1 MTLSI
6 WRYAHL
12 ALAILTFSFLIIA
25 STTGVI
31 LAYDAAQE
39 KVQPYRV
46 DDFSEINLAQSL
58 PELRK
63 VFPEITEITVD
74 HNQFVTLEG
83 SDQDGNAVKAYIDP
97 KTGKIIGKPV
107 EKSAFINWVTSLHRS
122 LFLKETGRFAVG
134 VISFL
139 LMLISISGLIL
150 IIKRQQGFRHF
161 FDKIKKDFFSQYFHV
176 VSGRLLLIPILV
188 ISLTGTYLF
197 MIRFNIIPKRE
208 NIKTV
213 IKKESLNTTEK
224 KLADFPI
231 FKETR
236 FSKVKK
242 IEFPFIEDDPE
253 EFFVIK
259 LKDRE
264 ITVDQINGA
273 VVKEEKYP
281 LSVIY
286 EDLSLTFHTGRGSVT
301 WSIIL
306 GIASL
311 NILMFIYSGF
321 VITFKRTRNKIK
333 NKYKAEDAE
342 IVILVGSENG
352 STLGFANHIHS
363 QLLSAG
369 KKSFITELNQYKLYP
384 KAEHLLI
391 FTSTYGLGD
400 APTNAKHFKAL
411 VAKYPQSQKIK
422 YSVIGFGS
430 KAYEDFCGYAIETE
444 QLLSSQSWA
453 EAQLALHTVNDRSTT
468 EFAEWAK
475 QWSYETMIPLATAP
489 SLYNQKT
496 PPLKPMQVISKSEIV
511 EEVTTFKIL
520 LKPGRT
526 LSFKSGD
533 LLAIYPDNDHKE
545 RFYSIGKV
553 DGAIQLVVKL
563 YENGLGSGFL
573 YNLKEGQEIKARVV
587 KNSEFHFPK
596 KANKVAMIAN
606 GTGIAPFLGMIE
618 ENSKETEAHLY
629 CGFRRSSKLTK
640 SYEAFAQDNIQKG
653 KLAHLHLAYS
663 REEQSQYVMDLVK
676 RDAVFF
682 MDLLQ
687 QGGYIMICGAL
698 KMQHD
703 LEDLLRDLCNRENK
717 NYEEYKANG
726 QILTDCY

>member
-12 ALAILTFSFLIIA
+12 TLAILTFSFLIVA
-25 STTGVI
+25 SSTGVI

-46 DDFSEINLAQSL
+46 DDFSELNLAQSL

-83 SDQDGNAVKAYIDP
+83 FDQQGKEVKAYINP
-97 KTGKIIGKPV
+97 KTGKILGKPI
-107 EKSAFINWVTSLHRS
+107 EKSEFINWVTSLHRS

-134 VISFL
+134 IISFL

-150 IIKRQQGFRHF
+150 IIKRQQGVKHF

-176 VSGRLLLIPILV
+176 VSGRLLLIPVLV
-188 ISLTGTYLF
+188 IAITGTYLF
-197 MIRFNIIPKRE
+197 MIRFEFIPKGKNE
-208 NIKTV
+208 NVV
-213 IKKESLNTTEK
+213 IKKNNDESEK
-224 KLADFPI
+224 KIAEFPI
-231 FKETR
+231 FKETK
-236 FSKVKK
+236 FNNVKK
-242 IEFPFIEDDPE
+242 IEFPFIEDEPE
-253 EFFVIK
+253 EYFVLK

-264 ITVDQINGA
+264 ISVNQINGNI
-273 VVKEEKYP
+273 VKEEKYP
-281 LSVIY
+281 LTTIY
-286 EDLSLTFHTGRGSVT
+286 DNLSLSLHTGRGSVT
-301 WSIIL
+301 WAIIL
-306 GIASL
+306 GLASL

-321 VITFKRTRNKIK
+321 VITFKRTRNKIR
-333 NKYKAEDAE
+333 NKHKAEDAE

-352 STLGFANHIHS
+352 STLGFASHIHS
-363 QLLSAG
+363 QFNSAG
-369 KKSFITELNQYKLYP
+369 KKSFLTELNHYKVFP
-384 KAEHLLI
+384 KAQHILV

-400 APTNAKHFKAL
+400 APTNAKHFKNL
-411 VAKYPQSQKIK
+411 LPKFPQNQKVK
-422 YSVIGFGS
+422 YSVVGFGS
-430 KAYEDFCGYAIETE
+430 KAYDDFCGYAIEID
-444 QLLSSQSWA
+444 QLLGEQNWA
-453 EAQLALHTVNDRSTT
+453 EPQLALHTVNDRSTT

-475 QWSYETMIPLATAP
+475 QWSYETMIPLASAP

-496 PPLKPMQVISKSEIV
+496 PPLKPMKVVGKSEIV

-573 YNLKEGQEIKARVV
+573 YKLKEGQEIKARIV
-587 KNSEFHFPK
+587 KNSEFHLPK
-596 KANKVAMIAN
+596 KANKVAMISN

-640 SYEAFAQDNIQKG
+640 SYEDFAAENIQKG
-653 KLAHLHLAYS
+653 KLTKLNLAYS

-676 RDAVFF
+676 RDAIFF
-682 MDLLQ
+682 IDLLT

-703 LEDLLRDLCNRENK
+703 LEDLLRDLCTQQNK
-717 NYEEYKANG
+717 NYEDYKANG

>member
-12 ALAILTFSFLIIA
+12 TLAILTFSFLIVA
-25 STTGVI
+25 SSTGVI

-46 DDFSEINLAQSL
+46 DDFSELNLAQSL

-63 VFPEITEITVD
+63 VFPEITEIIVD

-83 SDQDGNAVKAYIDP
+83 FDQEGKEVKAYINP
-97 KTGKIIGKPV
+97 KTGKILGKPI
-107 EKSAFINWVTSLHRS
+107 EKSEFINWVTSLHRS

-134 VISFL
+134 IISFL

-150 IIKRQQGFRHF
+150 IIKRQQGVKHF

-176 VSGRLLLIPILV
+176 VSGRLLLIPVLV
-188 ISLTGTYLF
+188 IAITGTYLF
-197 MIRFNIIPKRE
+197 MIRFEFIPKGKNE
-208 NIKTV
+208 NVV
-213 IKKESLNTTEK
+213 IKKNNDESEK
-224 KLADFPI
+224 KIAEFPI
-231 FKETR
+231 FKETK
-236 FSKVKK
+236 FNNVKK
-242 IEFPFIEDDPE
+242 IEFPFIEDEPE
-253 EFFVIK
+253 EYFVLK

-264 ITVDQINGA
+264 ISVNQINGNI
-273 VVKEEKYP
+273 VKEEKYP
-281 LSVIY
+281 LTTIY
-286 EDLSLTFHTGRGSVT
+286 DNLSLSLHTGRGSVT
-301 WSIIL
+301 WAIIL
-306 GIASL
+306 GLASL

-321 VITFKRTRNKIK
+321 VITFKRTRNKIR
-333 NKYKAEDAE
+333 NKHKAEDAE

-352 STLGFANHIHS
+352 STLGFASHIHS
-363 QLLSAG
+363 QFNSAG
-369 KKSFITELNQYKLYP
+369 KKSFLTELNHYKVFP
-384 KAEHLLI
+384 KAQHILV

-400 APTNAKHFKAL
+400 APTNAKHFKNL
-411 VAKYPQSQKIK
+411 LPKFPQNQKVK
-422 YSVIGFGS
+422 YSVVGFGS
-430 KAYEDFCGYAIETE
+430 KAYDDFCGYAIEID
-444 QLLSSQSWA
+444 QLLGEQNWA
-453 EAQLALHTVNDRSTT
+453 EPQLALHTINDRSTT

-475 QWSYETMIPLATAP
+475 QWSYETMIPLASAP

-496 PPLKPMQVISKSEIV
+496 PPLKPMKVVGKSEIV

-573 YNLKEGQEIKARVV
+573 YKLKEGQEIKARIV
-587 KNSEFHFPK
+587 KNSEFHLPK
-596 KANKVAMIAN
+596 KANKVAMISN

-640 SYEAFAQDNIQKG
+640 SYEDFAAENRQKG
-653 KLAHLHLAYS
+653 KLTKLNLAYS

-676 RDAVFF
+676 RDAIFF
-682 MDLLQ
+682 IDLLT

-703 LEDLLRDLCNRENK
+703 LEDLLRDLCTQQNK
-717 NYEEYKANG
+717 NYEDYKANG

>member
-12 ALAILTFSFLIIA
+12 TLAILTFSFLIVA
-25 STTGVI
+25 SSTGVI

-46 DDFSEINLAQSL
+46 DDFSELNLAQSL

-83 SDQDGNAVKAYIDP
+83 FDQEGKEVKAYINP
-97 KTGKIIGKPV
+97 KTGKILGKPI
-107 EKSAFINWVTSLHRS
+107 EKSEFINWVTSLHRS

-134 VISFL
+134 IISFL

-150 IIKRQQGFRHF
+150 IIKRQQGVKHF

-176 VSGRLLLIPILV
+176 VSGRLLLIPVLV
-188 ISLTGTYLF
+188 IAITGTYLF
-197 MIRFNIIPKRE
+197 MIRFEFIPKGKNE
-208 NIKTV
+208 NVV
-213 IKKESLNTTEK
+213 IKKNNDESEK
-224 KLADFPI
+224 KIAEFPI
-231 FKETR
+231 FKETK
-236 FSKVKK
+236 FNNVKK
-242 IEFPFIEDDPE
+242 IEFPFIEDEPE
-253 EFFVIK
+253 EYFVLK

-264 ITVDQINGA
+264 ISVNQINGNI
-273 VVKEEKYP
+273 VKEEKYP
-281 LSVIY
+281 LTTIY
-286 EDLSLTFHTGRGSVT
+286 DNLSLSLHTGRGSVT
-301 WSIIL
+301 WAIIL
-306 GIASL
+306 GLASL

-321 VITFKRTRNKIK
+321 VITFKRTRNKIR
-333 NKYKAEDAE
+333 NKHKAEDAE

-352 STLGFANHIHS
+352 STLGFASHIHS
-363 QLLSAG
+363 QFNSAG
-369 KKSFITELNQYKLYP
+369 KKSFLTELNHYKVFP
-384 KAEHLLI
+384 KAQHILV

-400 APTNAKHFKAL
+400 APTNAKHFKNL
-411 VAKYPQSQKIK
+411 LPKFPQNQKVK
-422 YSVIGFGS
+422 YSVVGFGS
-430 KAYEDFCGYAIETE
+430 KAYDDFCGYAIEID
-444 QLLSSQSWA
+444 QLLGEQNWA
-453 EAQLALHTVNDRSTT
+453 EPQLALHTVNDRSTT

-475 QWSYETMIPLATAP
+475 QWSYETMIPLASAP

-496 PPLKPMQVISKSEIV
+496 PSLKPMKVVGKSEIV

-573 YNLKEGQEIKARVV
+573 YKLKEGQEIKARIV
-587 KNSEFHFPK
+587 KNSEFHLPK
-596 KANKVAMIAN
+596 KANKVAMISN

-640 SYEAFAQDNIQKG
+640 SYEDFAAENIQKG
-653 KLAHLHLAYS
+653 KLTKLNLAYS

-676 RDAVFF
+676 RDAIFF
-682 MDLLQ
+682 IDLLT

-703 LEDLLRDLCNRENK
+703 LEDLLRDLCTQQNK
-717 NYEEYKANG
+717 NYEDYKANG

>member
-12 ALAILTFSFLIIA
+12 ALAILTFSFLIVA
-25 STTGVI
+25 SSTGVI

-46 DDFSEINLAQSL
+46 DDFSELNLAQSL

-83 SDQDGNAVKAYIDP
+83 FDQDGKEVKAYINP
-97 KTGKIIGKPV
+97 KTGKILGKPV
-107 EKSAFINWVTSLHRS
+107 EKSEFINWITSLHRS
-122 LFLKETGRFAVG
+122 LFLKETGRFTVG

-139 LMLISISGLIL
+139 LMLISISGSIL
-150 IIKRQQGFRHF
+150 IIKRQQGVKHF

-176 VSGRLLLIPILV
+176 VSGRLLLIPVLV
-188 ISLTGTYLF
+188 IAITGTYLF
-197 MIRFNIIPKRE
+197 MIRFEFIPKGKNE
-208 NIKTV
+208 NV
-213 IKKESLNTTEK
+213 AIKKSNDESEK

-231 FKETR
+231 FKETK
-236 FSKVKK
+236 FSSVKK
-242 IEFPFIEDDPE
+242 IEFPFIEDEPE
-253 EFFVIK
+253 EYFVLK

-264 ITVDQINGA
+264 ISVNQINGNI
-273 VVKEEKYP
+273 VKEEKYP
-281 LSVIY
+281 LTTIY
-286 EDLSLTFHTGRGSVT
+286 DNLSLSLHTGRGSVT
-301 WSIIL
+301 WAIIL
-306 GIASL
+306 GLASL

-321 VITFKRTRNKIK
+321 VITFKRTRNKIR

-352 STLGFANHIHS
+352 STLGFASHIHS
-363 QLLSAG
+363 QFNSAG
-369 KKSFITELNQYKLYP
+369 KKSFLAELNQYKAFP
-384 KAEHLLI
+384 KAQHILI

-400 APTNAKHFKAL
+400 APTNAKHFKNL
-411 VAKYPQSQKIK
+411 LAKFPQNQKVK
-422 YSVIGFGS
+422 YSVVGFGS
-430 KAYEDFCGYAIETE
+430 KAYEDFCGYAVEIDK
-444 QLLSSQSWA
+444 LLSEQNWA
-453 EAQLALHTVNDRSTT
+453 EPQLALHTVNDRSTT

-475 QWSYETMIPLATAP
+475 QWSYETMIPLASAP

-496 PPLKPMQVISKSEIV
+496 PPLKPMKVVGKSEIV

-533 LLAIYPDNDHKE
+533 LLAIYPDSDHKE

-573 YNLKEGQEIKARVV
+573 YKLKEGQEIKARIV

-618 ENSKETEAHLY
+618 ENSKETEARLY

-640 SYEAFAQDNIQKG
+640 SYEDFAAENIQKG
-653 KLAHLHLAYS
+653 KLAKLNLAYS

-676 RDAVFF
+676 RDAAFF
-682 MDLLQ
+682 MDLLA

-703 LEDLLRDLCNRENK
+703 LEDLLRDLCAQQNK
-717 NYEEYKANG
+717 NYEDYKANG

>member
-12 ALAILTFSFLIIA
+12 TLAILTFSFLIVA
-25 STTGVI
+25 SSTGVI

-46 DDFSEINLAQSL
+46 DDFSELNLAQSL

-83 SDQDGNAVKAYIDP
+83 FDQEGKEVKAYINP
-97 KTGKIIGKPV
+97 KTGKILGKPI
-107 EKSAFINWVTSLHRS
+107 EKSEFINWVTSLHRS

-134 VISFL
+134 IISFL

-150 IIKRQQGFRHF
+150 IIKRQQGVKHF

-176 VSGRLLLIPILV
+176 VSGRLLLIPVLV
-188 ISLTGTYLF
+188 IAITGTYLF
-197 MIRFNIIPKRE
+197 MIRFEFIPKGKNE
-208 NIKTV
+208 NVV
-213 IKKESLNTTEK
+213 IKKNNDESEK
-224 KLADFPI
+224 KIAEFPI
-231 FKETR
+231 FKETK
-236 FSKVKK
+236 FNNVKK
-242 IEFPFIEDDPE
+242 IEFPFIEDEPE
-253 EFFVIK
+253 EYFVLK

-264 ITVDQINGA
+264 ISVNQINGNI
-273 VVKEEKYP
+273 VKEEKYP
-281 LSVIY
+281 LTTIY
-286 EDLSLTFHTGRGSVT
+286 DNLSLSLHTGRGSVT
-301 WSIIL
+301 WAIIL
-306 GIASL
+306 GLASL

-321 VITFKRTRNKIK
+321 VITFKRTRNKIR

-352 STLGFANHIHS
+352 STLGFASHIHS
-363 QLLSAG
+363 QFNSAG
-369 KKSFITELNQYKLYP
+369 KKSFLTELNHYKVFP
-384 KAEHLLI
+384 KAQHILV
-391 FTSTYGLGD
+391 FTSNYGLGD
-400 APTNAKHFKAL
+400 APTNAKHFKNL
-411 VAKYPQSQKIK
+411 LPKFPQNQKVK
-422 YSVIGFGS
+422 YSVVGFGS
-430 KAYEDFCGYAIETE
+430 KAYDDFCGYAIEID
-444 QLLSSQSWA
+444 QLLGEQNWA
-453 EAQLALHTVNDRSTT
+453 EPQLALHTVNDRSTT

-475 QWSYETMIPLATAP
+475 QWSYETMIPLASAP

-496 PPLKPMQVISKSEIV
+496 PPLKPMKVVGKSEIV

-573 YNLKEGQEIKARVV
+573 YKLKEGQEIKARIV
-587 KNSEFHFPK
+587 KNSEFHLPK
-596 KANKVAMIAN
+596 KANKVAMISN

-640 SYEAFAQDNIQKG
+640 SYEDFAAENIQKG
-653 KLAHLHLAYS
+653 KLTKLNLAYS

-676 RDAVFF
+676 RDAIFF
-682 MDLLQ
+682 IDLLT
-687 QGGYIMICGAL
+687 QGEYIMICGAL

-703 LEDLLRDLCNRENK
+703 LEDLLRDLCTQQNK
-717 NYEEYKANG
+717 NYEDYKANG

>member
-12 ALAILTFSFLIIA
+12 TLAILTFSFLIVA
-25 STTGVI
+25 SSTGVI

-46 DDFSEINLAQSL
+46 DDFSELNLAQSL

-83 SDQDGNAVKAYIDP
+83 FDQEGKEVKAYINP
-97 KTGKIIGKPV
+97 KTGKILGKPI
-107 EKSAFINWVTSLHRS
+107 EKSEFINWVTSLHRS

-134 VISFL
+134 IISFL

-150 IIKRQQGFRHF
+150 IIKRQQGVKHF

-176 VSGRLLLIPILV
+176 VSGRLLLIPVLV
-188 ISLTGTYLF
+188 IAITGTYLF
-197 MIRFNIIPKRE
+197 MIRFEFIPKGKNE
-208 NIKTV
+208 NVV
-213 IKKESLNTTEK
+213 IKKNNDESEK
-224 KLADFPI
+224 KIAEFPI
-231 FKETR
+231 FKETK
-236 FSKVKK
+236 FNNVKK
-242 IEFPFIEDDPE
+242 IEFPFIEDEPE
-253 EFFVIK
+253 EYFVLK

-264 ITVDQINGA
+264 ISVNQINGNI
-273 VVKEEKYP
+273 VKEEKYP
-281 LSVIY
+281 LTTIY
-286 EDLSLTFHTGRGSVT
+286 DNLSLSLHTGRGSVT
-301 WSIIL
+301 WAIIL
-306 GIASL
+306 GLASL

-333 NKYKAEDAE
+333 NKHKAEDAE

-352 STLGFANHIHS
+352 STLGFASHIHS
-363 QLLSAG
+363 QFNSAG
-369 KKSFITELNQYKLYP
+369 KKSFLTELNHYKVFP
-384 KAEHLLI
+384 KAQHILV

-400 APTNAKHFKAL
+400 APTNAKHFKNL
-411 VAKYPQSQKIK
+411 LPKFPQNQKVK
-422 YSVIGFGS
+422 YSVVGFGS
-430 KAYEDFCGYAIETE
+430 KAYDDFCGYAIEID
-444 QLLSSQSWA
+444 QLLGEQNWA
-453 EAQLALHTVNDRSTT
+453 EPQLALHTVNDRSTT

-475 QWSYETMIPLATAP
+475 QWSYETMIPLASAP

-496 PPLKPMQVISKSEIV
+496 PPLKPMKVVGKSEIV

-573 YNLKEGQEIKARVV
+573 YKLKEGQEIKARIV
-587 KNSEFHFPK
+587 KNSEFHLPK
-596 KANKVAMIAN
+596 KANKVAMISN

-640 SYEAFAQDNIQKG
+640 SYEDFAAENIQKG
-653 KLAHLHLAYS
+653 KLTKLNLAYS

-676 RDAVFF
+676 RDAIFF
-682 MDLLQ
+682 IDLLT

-703 LEDLLRDLCNRENK
+703 LEDLLRDLCTQQNK
-717 NYEEYKANG
+717 NYEDYKANG

>member
-12 ALAILTFSFLIIA
+12 TLAILTFSFLIVA
-25 STTGVI
+25 SSTGVI

-46 DDFSEINLAQSL
+46 DDFSELNLAQSL

-83 SDQDGNAVKAYIDP
+83 FDQEGKEVKAYINP
-97 KTGKIIGKPV
+97 KTGKILGKPI
-107 EKSAFINWVTSLHRS
+107 EKSEFINWVTSLHRS

-134 VISFL
+134 IISFL

-150 IIKRQQGFRHF
+150 IIKRQQGVKHF

-176 VSGRLLLIPILV
+176 VSGRLLLIPVLV
-188 ISLTGTYLF
+188 IAITGTYLF
-197 MIRFNIIPKRE
+197 MIRFEFIPKGKNE
-208 NIKTV
+208 NVV
-213 IKKESLNTTEK
+213 IKKNNDESEK
-224 KLADFPI
+224 KIAEFPI
-231 FKETR
+231 FKETK
-236 FSKVKK
+236 FSNVKK
-242 IEFPFIEDDPE
+242 IEFPFIEDEPE
-253 EFFVIK
+253 EYFVLK

-264 ITVDQINGA
+264 ISVNQINGNI
-273 VVKEEKYP
+273 VKEEKYP
-281 LSVIY
+281 LTTIY
-286 EDLSLTFHTGRGSVT
+286 DNLSLSLHTGRGSVT
-301 WSIIL
+301 WAIIL
-306 GIASL
+306 GLASL

-321 VITFKRTRNKIK
+321 VITFKRTRNKIR

-352 STLGFANHIHS
+352 STLGFASHIHS
-363 QLLSAG
+363 QFNSAG
-369 KKSFITELNQYKLYP
+369 KKSFLTELNHYKVFP
-384 KAEHLLI
+384 KAQHILV

-400 APTNAKHFKAL
+400 APTNAKHFKNL
-411 VAKYPQSQKIK
+411 LPKFPQNQKVK
-422 YSVIGFGS
+422 YSVVGFGS
-430 KAYEDFCGYAIETE
+430 KAYDDFCGYAIEID
-444 QLLSSQSWA
+444 QLLGEQNWA
-453 EAQLALHTVNDRSTT
+453 EPQLALHTVNDRSTT

-475 QWSYETMIPLATAP
+475 QWSYETMIPLASAP

-496 PPLKPMQVISKSEIV
+496 PPLKPMKVVGKSEIV

-573 YNLKEGQEIKARVV
+573 YKLKEGQEIKARIV
-587 KNSEFHFPK
+587 KNSEFHLPK
-596 KANKVAMIAN
+596 KANKVAMISN

-640 SYEAFAQDNIQKG
+640 SYEDFAAENIQKG
-653 KLAHLHLAYS
+653 KLTKLNLAYS

-676 RDAVFF
+676 RDAIFF
-682 MDLLQ
+682 IDLLT

-703 LEDLLRDLCNRENK
+703 LEDLLRDLCTQQNK
-717 NYEEYKANG
+717 NYEDYKANG

>member
-12 ALAILTFSFLIIA
+12 TLAILTFSFLIVA
-25 STTGVI
+25 SSTGVI

-46 DDFSEINLAQSL
+46 DDFSELNLAQSL

-83 SDQDGNAVKAYIDP
+83 FDQEGKEVKAYINP
-97 KTGKIIGKPV
+97 KTGKILGKPI
-107 EKSAFINWVTSLHRS
+107 EKSEFINWVTSLHRS

-134 VISFL
+134 IISFL

-150 IIKRQQGFRHF
+150 IIKRQQGVKHF

-176 VSGRLLLIPILV
+176 VSGRLLLIPVLV
-188 ISLTGTYLF
+188 IAITGTYLF
-197 MIRFNIIPKRE
+197 MIRFEFIPKGKNE
-208 NIKTV
+208 NVV
-213 IKKESLNTTEK
+213 IKKNNDESEK
-224 KLADFPI
+224 KIAEFPI
-231 FKETR
+231 FKETK
-236 FSKVKK
+236 FSNVKK
-242 IEFPFIEDDPE
+242 IEFPFIEDEPE
-253 EFFVIK
+253 EYFVLK

-264 ITVDQINGA
+264 ISVNQINGNI
-273 VVKEEKYP
+273 VKEEKYP
-281 LSVIY
+281 LTTIY
-286 EDLSLTFHTGRGSVT
+286 DNLSLSLHTGRGSVT
-301 WSIIL
+301 WAIIL
-306 GIASL
+306 GLASL

-321 VITFKRTRNKIK
+321 VITFKRTRNKIR

-352 STLGFANHIHS
+352 STLGFASHIHS
-363 QLLSAG
+363 QFNSAG
-369 KKSFITELNQYKLYP
+369 KKSFLTELNHYKVFP
-384 KAEHLLI
+384 KAQHILV

-400 APTNAKHFKAL
+400 APTNAKHFKNL
-411 VAKYPQSQKIK
+411 LPKFPQNQKVK
-422 YSVIGFGS
+422 YSVVGFGS
-430 KAYEDFCGYAIETE
+430 KAYDDFCGYAIEID
-444 QLLSSQSWA
+444 QLLGEQNWA
-453 EAQLALHTVNDRSTT
+453 EPQLALHTVNDRSTT

-475 QWSYETMIPLATAP
+475 QWSYETMIPLASAP

-496 PPLKPMQVISKSEIV
+496 PPLKPMKVVGKSEIV

-573 YNLKEGQEIKARVV
+573 YKLKEGQEIKARIV
-587 KNSEFHFPK
+587 KNSEFHLPK
-596 KANKVAMIAN
+596 KANKVAMISN

-640 SYEAFAQDNIQKG
+640 SYEDFAAENIQKG
-653 KLAHLHLAYS
+653 KLTKLNLAYS

-676 RDAVFF
+676 RDAIFF
-682 MDLLQ
+682 IDLLT

-703 LEDLLRDLCNRENK
+703 LEDLLRDLCTQQNK
-717 NYEEYKANG
+717 NYEDYKSNG

>member
-12 ALAILTFSFLIIA
+12 TLAILTFSFLIVA
-25 STTGVI
+25 SSTGVI

-46 DDFSEINLAQSL
+46 DDFSELNLAQSL

-83 SDQDGNAVKAYIDP
+83 FDQEGKEVKAYINP
-97 KTGKIIGKPV
+97 KTGKILGKPI
-107 EKSAFINWVTSLHRS
+107 EKSEFINWVTSLHRS

-134 VISFL
+134 IISFL

-150 IIKRQQGFRHF
+150 IIKRQQGVKHF

-176 VSGRLLLIPILV
+176 VSGRLLLIPVLV
-188 ISLTGTYLF
+188 IAITGTYLF
-197 MIRFNIIPKRE
+197 MIRFEFIPKGKNE
-208 NIKTV
+208 NVV
-213 IKKESLNTTEK
+213 IKKNNDESEK
-224 KLADFPI
+224 KIAEFPI
-231 FKETR
+231 FKETK
-236 FSKVKK
+236 FNNVKK
-242 IEFPFIEDDPE
+242 IEFPFIEDEPE
-253 EFFVIK
+253 EYFVLK

-264 ITVDQINGA
+264 ISVNQINGNI
-273 VVKEEKYP
+273 VKEEKYP
-281 LSVIY
+281 LTTIY
-286 EDLSLTFHTGRGSVT
+286 DNLSLSLHTGRGSVT
-301 WSIIL
+301 WAIIL
-306 GIASL
+306 GLASL

-321 VITFKRTRNKIK
+321 VITFKRTRNKIR

-352 STLGFANHIHS
+352 STLGFASHIHS
-363 QLLSAG
+363 QFNSAG
-369 KKSFITELNQYKLYP
+369 KKSFLTELNHYKVFP
-384 KAEHLLI
+384 KAQHILV

-400 APTNAKHFKAL
+400 APTNAKHFKNL
-411 VAKYPQSQKIK
+411 LPKFPQNQKVK
-422 YSVIGFGS
+422 YSVVGFGS
-430 KAYEDFCGYAIETE
+430 KAYDDFCGYTIEID
-444 QLLSSQSWA
+444 QLLGEQNWA
-453 EAQLALHTVNDRSTT
+453 EPQLALHTVNDRSTT

-475 QWSYETMIPLATAP
+475 QWSYETMIPLASAP

-496 PPLKPMQVISKSEIV
+496 PPLKPMKVVGKSEIV

-573 YNLKEGQEIKARVV
+573 YKLKEGQEIKARIV
-587 KNSEFHFPK
+587 KNSEFHLPK
-596 KANKVAMIAN
+596 KANKVAMISN

-640 SYEAFAQDNIQKG
+640 SYEDFAAENIQKG
-653 KLAHLHLAYS
+653 KLTKLNLAYS

-676 RDAVFF
+676 RDAIFF
-682 MDLLQ
+682 IDLLT

-703 LEDLLRDLCNRENK
+703 LEDLLRDLCTQQNK
-717 NYEEYKANG
+717 NYEDYKANG

>member
-12 ALAILTFSFLIIA
+12 TLAILTFSFLIVA
-25 STTGVI
+25 SSTGVI

-46 DDFSEINLAQSL
+46 DDFSELNLAQSL

-74 HNQFVTLEG
+74 HNQFVTLKGFDQEG
-83 SDQDGNAVKAYIDP
+83 KEVKAYINP
-97 KTGKIIGKPV
+97 KTGKILGKPI
-107 EKSAFINWVTSLHRS
+107 EKSEFINWVTSLHRS

-134 VISFL
+134 IISFL

-150 IIKRQQGFRHF
+150 IIKRQQGVKHF

-176 VSGRLLLIPILV
+176 VSGRLLLIPVLV
-188 ISLTGTYLF
+188 IAITGTYLF
-197 MIRFNIIPKRE
+197 MIRFEFIPKGKNE
-208 NIKTV
+208 NVV
-213 IKKESLNTTEK
+213 IKKNNDESEK
-224 KLADFPI
+224 KIAEFPI
-231 FKETR
+231 FKETK
-236 FSKVKK
+236 FNNVKK
-242 IEFPFIEDDPE
+242 IEFPFIEDEPE
-253 EFFVIK
+253 EYFVLK

-264 ITVDQINGA
+264 ISVNQINGNI
-273 VVKEEKYP
+273 VKEEKYP
-281 LSVIY
+281 LTTIY
-286 EDLSLTFHTGRGSVT
+286 DNLSLSLHTGRGSVT
-301 WSIIL
+301 WAIIL
-306 GIASL
+306 GLASL

-321 VITFKRTRNKIK
+321 VITFKRTRNKIR

-352 STLGFANHIHS
+352 STLGFASHIHS
-363 QLLSAG
+363 QFNSAG
-369 KKSFITELNQYKLYP
+369 KKSFLTELNHYKVFP
-384 KAEHLLI
+384 KAQHILV

-400 APTNAKHFKAL
+400 APTNAKHFKNL
-411 VAKYPQSQKIK
+411 LPKFPQNQKVK
-422 YSVIGFGS
+422 YSVVGFGS
-430 KAYEDFCGYAIETE
+430 KAYDDFCGYAIEID
-444 QLLSSQSWA
+444 QLLGEQNWA
-453 EAQLALHTVNDRSTT
+453 EPQLALHTVNDRSTT

-475 QWSYETMIPLATAP
+475 QWSYETMIPLASAP

-496 PPLKPMQVISKSEIV
+496 PPLKPMKVVGKSEIV

-573 YNLKEGQEIKARVV
+573 YKLKEGQEIKARIV
-587 KNSEFHFPK
+587 KNSEFHLPK
-596 KANKVAMIAN
+596 KANKVAMISN

-640 SYEAFAQDNIQKG
+640 SYEDFAAENIQKG
-653 KLAHLHLAYS
+653 KLTKLNLAYS

-676 RDAVFF
+676 RDAIFF
-682 MDLLQ
+682 IDLLT

-703 LEDLLRDLCNRENK
+703 LEDLLRDLCTQQNK
-717 NYEEYKANG
+717 NYEDYKANG

>member
-12 ALAILTFSFLIIA
+12 TLAILTFSFLIVA
-25 STTGVI
+25 SSTGVI

-46 DDFSEINLAQSL
+46 DDFSELNLAQSL

-83 SDQDGNAVKAYIDP
+83 FDQEGKEVKAYINP
-97 KTGKIIGKPV
+97 KTGKILGKPI
-107 EKSAFINWVTSLHRS
+107 EKSEFINWVTSLHRS

-134 VISFL
+134 IISFL

-150 IIKRQQGFRHF
+150 IIKRQQGVKHF

-176 VSGRLLLIPILV
+176 VSGRLLLIPVLV
-188 ISLTGTYLF
+188 IAITGTYLF
-197 MIRFNIIPKRE
+197 MIRFEFIPKGKNE
-208 NIKTV
+208 NVV
-213 IKKESLNTTEK
+213 IKKNNDESEK
-224 KLADFPI
+224 KIAEFPI
-231 FKETR
+231 FKETK
-236 FSKVKK
+236 FNNVKK
-242 IEFPFIEDDPE
+242 IEFPLIEDEPE
-253 EFFVIK
+253 EYFVLK

-264 ITVDQINGA
+264 ISVNQINGNI
-273 VVKEEKYP
+273 VKEEKYP
-281 LSVIY
+281 LTTIY
-286 EDLSLTFHTGRGSVT
+286 DNLSLSLHTGRGSVT
-301 WSIIL
+301 WAIIL
-306 GIASL
+306 GLASL

-321 VITFKRTRNKIK
+321 VITFKRTRNKIR

-352 STLGFANHIHS
+352 STLGFASHIHS
-363 QLLSAG
+363 QFNSAG
-369 KKSFITELNQYKLYP
+369 KKSFLTELNHYKVFP
-384 KAEHLLI
+384 KAQHILV

-400 APTNAKHFKAL
+400 APTNAKHFKNL
-411 VAKYPQSQKIK
+411 LPKFPQNQKVK
-422 YSVIGFGS
+422 YSVVGFGS
-430 KAYEDFCGYAIETE
+430 KAYDDFCGYAIEID
-444 QLLSSQSWA
+444 QLLGEQNWA
-453 EAQLALHTVNDRSTT
+453 EPQLALHTVNDRSTT

-475 QWSYETMIPLATAP
+475 QWSYETMIPLASAP

-496 PPLKPMQVISKSEIV
+496 PPLKPMKVVGKSEIV

-573 YNLKEGQEIKARVV
+573 YKLKEGQEIKARIV
-587 KNSEFHFPK
+587 KNSEFHLPK
-596 KANKVAMIAN
+596 KANKVAMISN

-640 SYEAFAQDNIQKG
+640 SYEDFAAENIQKG
-653 KLAHLHLAYS
+653 KLTKLNLAYS

-676 RDAVFF
+676 RDAIFF
-682 MDLLQ
+682 IDLLT

-703 LEDLLRDLCNRENK
+703 LEDLLRDLCTQQNK
-717 NYEEYKANG
+717 NYEDYKANG

>member
-12 ALAILTFSFLIIA
+12 TLAILTFSFLIVA
-25 STTGVI
+25 SSTGVI

-46 DDFSEINLAQSL
+46 DDFSELNLAQSL

-83 SDQDGNAVKAYIDP
+83 FDQEGKEVKAYINP
-97 KTGKIIGKPV
+97 KTGKILGKPI
-107 EKSAFINWVTSLHRS
+107 EKSEFINWVTSLHRS

-134 VISFL
+134 IISFL

-150 IIKRQQGFRHF
+150 IIKRQQGVKHF

-176 VSGRLLLIPILV
+176 VSGRLLLIPVLV
-188 ISLTGTYLF
+188 IAITGTYLF
-197 MIRFNIIPKRE
+197 MIRFEFIPKGKNE
-208 NIKTV
+208 NVV
-213 IKKESLNTTEK
+213 IKKNNDESEK
-224 KLADFPI
+224 KIAEFPI
-231 FKETR
+231 FKETK
-236 FSKVKK
+236 FNNVKK
-242 IEFPFIEDDPE
+242 IEFPFIEDEPE
-253 EFFVIK
+253 EYFVLK

-264 ITVDQINGA
+264 ISVNQINGNI
-273 VVKEEKYP
+273 VKEEKYP
-281 LSVIY
+281 LTTIY
-286 EDLSLTFHTGRGSVT
+286 DNLSLSLHTGRGSVT
-301 WSIIL
+301 WAIIL
-306 GIASL
+306 GLASL

-321 VITFKRTRNKIK
+321 VITFKRTRNKIR
-333 NKYKAEDAE
+333 NKHKAEDAE

-352 STLGFANHIHS
+352 STLGFASHIHS
-363 QLLSAG
+363 QFNSAG
-369 KKSFITELNQYKLYP
+369 KKSFLTELNHFKVFP
-384 KAEHLLI
+384 KAQHILV

-400 APTNAKHFKAL
+400 APTNAKHFKNL
-411 VAKYPQSQKIK
+411 LPKFPQNQKVK
-422 YSVIGFGS
+422 YSVVGFGS
-430 KAYEDFCGYAIETE
+430 KAYDDFCGYAIEID
-444 QLLSSQSWA
+444 QLLGEQSWA
-453 EAQLALHTVNDRSTT
+453 EPQLALHTVNDRSTT

-475 QWSYETMIPLATAP
+475 QWSYETMIPLASAP

-496 PPLKPMQVISKSEIV
+496 PPLKPMKVVGKSEIV

-573 YNLKEGQEIKARVV
+573 YKLKEGQEIKARIV
-587 KNSEFHFPK
+587 KNFEFHLPK
-596 KANKVAMIAN
+596 KANKVAMISN

-640 SYEAFAQDNIQKG
+640 SYEDFAAENIQKG
-653 KLAHLHLAYS
+653 KLTKLNLAYS

-676 RDAVFF
+676 RDAIFF
-682 MDLLQ
+682 IDLLT

-703 LEDLLRDLCNRENK
+703 LEDLLRDLCTQQNK
-717 NYEEYKANG
+717 NYEDYKANG

>member
-12 ALAILTFSFLIIA
+12 TLAILTFSFLIVA
-25 STTGVI
+25 SSTGVI

-46 DDFSEINLAQSL
+46 DDFSELNLAQSL

-83 SDQDGNAVKAYIDP
+83 FDQEGKEVKAYINP
-97 KTGKIIGKPV
+97 KTGKILGKPI
-107 EKSAFINWVTSLHRS
+107 EKSEFINWVTSLHRS

-134 VISFL
+134 IISFL

-150 IIKRQQGFRHF
+150 IIKRQQGVKHF

-176 VSGRLLLIPILV
+176 VSGRLLLIPVLV
-188 ISLTGTYLF
+188 IAITGTYLF
-197 MIRFNIIPKRE
+197 MIRFEFIPKGKNE
-208 NIKTV
+208 NVV
-213 IKKESLNTTEK
+213 IKKNNDESEK
-224 KLADFPI
+224 KIAEFPI
-231 FKETR
+231 FKETN
-236 FSKVKK
+236 FNNVKK
-242 IEFPFIEDDPE
+242 IEFPFLEDEPE
-253 EFFVIK
+253 EYFVLK

-264 ITVDQINGA
+264 ISVNQINGNI
-273 VVKEEKYP
+273 VKEEKYP
-281 LSVIY
+281 LTTIY
-286 EDLSLTFHTGRGSVT
+286 DNLSLSLHTGRGSVT
-301 WSIIL
+301 WAIIL
-306 GIASL
+306 GLASL

-321 VITFKRTRNKIK
+321 VITFKRTRNKIR
-333 NKYKAEDAE
+333 NKHKAEDAE

-352 STLGFANHIHS
+352 STLGFASHIHS
-363 QLLSAG
+363 QFNSAG
-369 KKSFITELNQYKLYP
+369 KKSFLTELNHYKVFP
-384 KAEHLLI
+384 KAQHILV

-400 APTNAKHFKAL
+400 APTNAKHFKNL
-411 VAKYPQSQKIK
+411 LPKFPQNQKVK
-422 YSVIGFGS
+422 YSVVGFGS
-430 KAYEDFCGYAIETE
+430 KAYDDFCGYAIEID
-444 QLLSSQSWA
+444 QLLGEQNWA
-453 EAQLALHTVNDRSTT
+453 EPQLALHTVNDRSTT

-475 QWSYETMIPLATAP
+475 QWSYETMIPLASAP

-496 PPLKPMQVISKSEIV
+496 PPLKPMKVVGKSEIV

-573 YNLKEGQEIKARVV
+573 YKLKEGQEIKARIV
-587 KNSEFHFPK
+587 KNSEFHLPK
-596 KANKVAMIAN
+596 KANKVAMISN

-640 SYEAFAQDNIQKG
+640 SYEDFAAENIQKG
-653 KLAHLHLAYS
+653 KLTKLNLAYS

-676 RDAVFF
+676 RDAIFF
-682 MDLLQ
+682 IDLLT

-703 LEDLLRDLCNRENK
+703 LEDLLRDLCTQQNK
-717 NYEEYKANG
+717 NYEDYKANG

>member
-12 ALAILTFSFLIIA
+12 TLAILTFSFLIVA
-25 STTGVI
+25 SSTGVI

-46 DDFSEINLAQSL
+46 DDFSELNLAQSL

-83 SDQDGNAVKAYIDP
+83 FDQEGKEVKAYINP
-97 KTGKIIGKPV
+97 KTGKILGKPI
-107 EKSAFINWVTSLHRS
+107 EKSEFINWVTSLHRS

-134 VISFL
+134 IISFL

-150 IIKRQQGFRHF
+150 IIKRQQGVKHF

-176 VSGRLLLIPILV
+176 VSGRLLLIPVLV
-188 ISLTGTYLF
+188 IAITGTYLF
-197 MIRFNIIPKRE
+197 MIRFEFIPKGKNE
-208 NIKTV
+208 NVV
-213 IKKESLNTTEK
+213 IKKNNDESEK
-224 KLADFPI
+224 KIVEFPI
-231 FKETR
+231 FKETK
-236 FSKVKK
+236 FNNVKK
-242 IEFPFIEDDPE
+242 IEFPFIEDEPE
-253 EFFVIK
+253 EYFVLK

-264 ITVDQINGA
+264 ISVNQINGNI
-273 VVKEEKYP
+273 VKEEKYP
-281 LSVIY
+281 LTTIY
-286 EDLSLTFHTGRGSVT
+286 DNLSLSLHTGRGSVT
-301 WSIIL
+301 WAIIL
-306 GIASL
+306 GLASL

-321 VITFKRTRNKIK
+321 VITFKRTRNKIR

-352 STLGFANHIHS
+352 STLGFASHIHS
-363 QLLSAG
+363 QFNSAG
-369 KKSFITELNQYKLYP
+369 KKSFLTELNHYKVFP
-384 KAEHLLI
+384 KAQHILV

-400 APTNAKHFKAL
+400 APTNAKHFKNL
-411 VAKYPQSQKIK
+411 LPKFPQNQKVK
-422 YSVIGFGS
+422 YSVVGFGS
-430 KAYEDFCGYAIETE
+430 KAYDDFCGYAIEID
-444 QLLSSQSWA
+444 QLLGEQNWA
-453 EAQLALHTVNDRSTT
+453 EPQLALHTVNDRSTT

-475 QWSYETMIPLATAP
+475 QWSYETMIPLASAP

-496 PPLKPMQVISKSEIV
+496 PPLKPMKVVGKSEIV

-573 YNLKEGQEIKARVV
+573 YKLKEGQEIKARIV
-587 KNSEFHFPK
+587 KNSEFHLPK
-596 KANKVAMIAN
+596 KANKVAMISN

-640 SYEAFAQDNIQKG
+640 SYEDFAAENIQKG
-653 KLAHLHLAYS
+653 KLTKLNLAYS

-676 RDAVFF
+676 RDAIFF
-682 MDLLQ
+682 IDLLT

-703 LEDLLRDLCNRENK
+703 LEDLLRDLCTQQNK
-717 NYEEYKANG
+717 NYEDYKANG

>member
-12 ALAILTFSFLIIA
+12 TLAILTFSFLIVA
-25 STTGVI
+25 SSTGVI

-46 DDFSEINLAQSL
+46 DDFSELNLAQSL

-83 SDQDGNAVKAYIDP
+83 FDQEGKEVKAYINP
-97 KTGKIIGKPV
+97 KTGKILGKPI
-107 EKSAFINWVTSLHRS
+107 EKSEFINWVTSLHRS

-134 VISFL
+134 IISFL

-150 IIKRQQGFRHF
+150 IIKRQQGVKHF

-176 VSGRLLLIPILV
+176 VSGRLLLIPVLV
-188 ISLTGTYLF
+188 IAITGTYLF
-197 MIRFNIIPKRE
+197 MIRFEFIPKGKNE
-208 NIKTV
+208 NVV
-213 IKKESLNTTEK
+213 IKKNNDESEK
-224 KLADFPI
+224 KIAEFPI
-231 FKETR
+231 FKETK
-236 FSKVKK
+236 FNNVKK
-242 IEFPFIEDDPE
+242 IEFPFIEDEPE
-253 EFFVIK
+253 EYFVLK

-264 ITVDQINGA
+264 ISVNQINGNI
-273 VVKEEKYP
+273 VKEEKYP
-281 LSVIY
+281 LTTIY
-286 EDLSLTFHTGRGSVT
+286 DNLSLSLHTGRGSVT
-301 WSIIL
+301 WAIIL
-306 GIASL
+306 GLASL

-321 VITFKRTRNKIK
+321 VITFKRTRNKIR
-333 NKYKAEDAE
+333 NKHKAEDAE

-352 STLGFANHIHS
+352 STLGFASHIHS
-363 QLLSAG
+363 QFNSAG
-369 KKSFITELNQYKLYP
+369 KKSFLTELNHYKVFP
-384 KAEHLLI
+384 KAQHILV

-400 APTNAKHFKAL
+400 APTNAKHFKNL
-411 VAKYPQSQKIK
+411 LPKFPQNQKVK
-422 YSVIGFGS
+422 YSVVGFGS
-430 KAYEDFCGYAIETE
+430 KAYDDFCGYAIEID
-444 QLLSSQSWA
+444 QLLGEQNWA
-453 EAQLALHTVNDRSTT
+453 EPQLALHTVNDRSTT

-475 QWSYETMIPLATAP
+475 QWSYETMIPLASAP

-496 PPLKPMQVISKSEIV
+496 PPLKPMKVVGKSEIV

-563 YENGLGSGFL
+563 YESGLGSGFL
-573 YNLKEGQEIKARVV
+573 YKLKEGQEIKARIV
-587 KNSEFHFPK
+587 KNSEFHLPK
-596 KANKVAMIAN
+596 KANKVAMISN

-640 SYEAFAQDNIQKG
+640 SYEDFAAENIQKG
-653 KLAHLHLAYS
+653 KLTKLNLAYS

-676 RDAVFF
+676 RDAIFF
-682 MDLLQ
+682 IDLLT

-703 LEDLLRDLCNRENK
+703 LEDLLRDLCTQQNK
-717 NYEEYKANG
+717 NYEDYKANG